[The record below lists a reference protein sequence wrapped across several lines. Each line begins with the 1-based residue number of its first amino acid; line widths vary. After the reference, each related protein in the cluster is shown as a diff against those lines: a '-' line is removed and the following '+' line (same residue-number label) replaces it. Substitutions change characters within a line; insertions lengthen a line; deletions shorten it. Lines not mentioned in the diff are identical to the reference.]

1 MCFTDTTFGPTPNN
15 VIQNDSEAC
24 LGVTLAGGRG
34 ELVNERGFFL
44 GRDVLELSWE
54 NVVFEGMALE
64 TLDCKL
70 IRIMHCKEMWGWGWG
85 EVSANCCNAVWQL

>member
-1 MCFTDTTFGPTPNN
+1 M
-15 VIQNDSEAC
+15 A
-24 LGVTLAGGRG
+24 AGGRG

-64 TLDCKL
+64 RLD
-70 IRIMHCKEMWGWGWG
+70 
-85 EVSANCCNAVWQL
+85 AN